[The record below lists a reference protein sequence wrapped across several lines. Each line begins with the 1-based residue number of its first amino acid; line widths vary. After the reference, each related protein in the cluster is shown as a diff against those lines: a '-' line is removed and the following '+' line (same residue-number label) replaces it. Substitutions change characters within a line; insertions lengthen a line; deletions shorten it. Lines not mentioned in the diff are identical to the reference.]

1 MLHILCNRLQTLR
14 RKVFRPAVS
23 TVPYYCFSSYE
34 IQKRKIVQ
42 NDSAL
47 SELVAIMARLRGP
60 GGCPWDRKQT
70 HATLRPYL
78 LEEAYEA
85 LEAIDAEDDAE
96 LCKEL
101 GDVLL
106 QVVFHAQIAAEEGRF
121 DIEAVGQAIV
131 DKLIR
136 RHPHVFDDASADGAD
151 EVLLRWEQIKKQER
165 REQGE
170 AAPSLLEGIPKHL
183 PALMRAHRTQ
193 ARVSQQGFDWDDIDG
208 TLDKVEEEFAEV
220 RKAWKAGDAAAVEE
234 EFGDLLFSLV
244 NASRFLKVDPEQA
257 LRRAIAKFERRFR
270 ALEETVHA
278 RGEEIAALSLATLD
292 EIWDEVKA
300 REKDEE

>member
-1 MLHILCNRLQTLR
+1 M
-14 RKVFRPAVS
+14 
-23 TVPYYCFSSYE
+23 
-34 IQKRKIVQ
+34 Q
-42 NDSAL
+42 NDSTF

-60 GGCPWDRKQT
+60 AGCPWDRQQT
-70 HATLRPYL
+70 HATLKPYL
-78 LEEAYEA
+78 LEEVYEA
-85 LEAIDAEDDAE
+85 LEAIDAADDAE

-136 RHPHVFDDASADGAD
+136 RHPHVFGDASADEAD

-183 PALMRAHRTQ
+183 PALMRAHRIQT
-193 ARVSQQGFDWDDIDG
+193 RVAHQGFDWDDIDG
-208 TLDKVEEEFAEV
+208 ALDKVEEEFAEV
-220 RKAWKAGDAAAVEE
+220 RKAWETDRASAVEE

-257 LRRAIAKFERRFR
+257 LRRASTKFERRFR
-270 ALEETVHA
+270 ALEDIVQA
-278 RGEEIAALSLATLD
+278 RGEEVATLSLAALD

-300 REKDEE
+300 RERGKE

>member
-1 MLHILCNRLQTLR
+1 MM
-14 RKVFRPAVS
+14 
-23 TVPYYCFSSYE
+23 
-34 IQKRKIVQ
+34 Q
-42 NDSAL
+42 NDSTL

-136 RHPHVFDDASADGAD
+136 RHPHVFDDASVDGAD

-183 PALMRAHRTQ
+183 PALMRAHRIQ

-220 RKAWKAGDAAAVEE
+220 RKAWKAGEAAAVEE

-244 NASRFLKVDPEQA
+244 NAGRFLKVDPEQA
-257 LRRAIAKFERRFR
+257 LRRAIAKFECRFR

-278 RGEEIAALSLATLD
+278 RGEEIAALSLAALD

>member
-1 MLHILCNRLQTLR
+1 MQSD
-14 RKVFRPAVS
+14 S
-23 TVPYYCFSSYE
+23 TF
-34 IQKRKIVQ
+34 
-42 NDSAL
+42 

-60 GGCPWDRKQT
+60 DGCPWDRKQT

-85 LEAIDAEDDAE
+85 LEAIDAADDAE
-96 LCKEL
+96 LCEEL

-131 DKLIR
+131 DKLVR

-165 REQGE
+165 REQGK

-183 PALMRAHRTQ
+183 PALMRAHRVQ
-193 ARVSQQGFDWDDIDG
+193 AHVAQQGFDWDDIDG
-208 TLDKVEEEFAEV
+208 ALDKVEEEFAEV
-220 RKAWKAGDAAAVEE
+220 RRAWEQGKAAAVEE

-244 NASRFLKVDPEQA
+244 NASRFLKVEPEQA
-257 LRRAIAKFERRFR
+257 LRRAVAKFEHRFR

-278 RGEEIAALSLATLD
+278 RGEEVAALSLAVLD

-300 REKDEE
+300 REKPEG

>member
-1 MLHILCNRLQTLR
+1 M
-14 RKVFRPAVS
+14 
-23 TVPYYCFSSYE
+23 
-34 IQKRKIVQ
+34 Q
-42 NDSAL
+42 NDSTF

-60 GGCPWDRKQT
+60 AGCPWDRQQT
-70 HATLRPYL
+70 HATLKPYL
-78 LEEAYEA
+78 LEEVYEA
-85 LEAIDAEDDAE
+85 LEAIDAADDAE

-136 RHPHVFDDASADGAD
+136 RHPHVFGDASADEAD

-165 REQGE
+165 QEQGD

-183 PALMRAHRTQ
+183 PALMRAHRIQ
-193 ARVSQQGFDWDDIDG
+193 ARVAQQGFDWDEVDG
-208 TLDKVEEEFAEV
+208 ALDKVEEEFAEV
-220 RKAWKAGDAAAVEE
+220 RKAWETGRAAAVEE

-257 LRRAIAKFERRFR
+257 LRRAVAKFERRFR
-270 ALEETVHA
+270 ALEEIVQA
-278 RGEEIAALSLATLD
+278 RGEEVATLSLAALD
-292 EIWDEVKA
+292 EIWDEVKV
-300 REKDEE
+300 REKGEE

>member
-1 MLHILCNRLQTLR
+1 MGYSTCVARFLALR
-14 RKVFRPAVS
+14 WARFLIIVFAH
-23 TVPYYCFSSYE
+23 T
-34 IQKRKIVQ
+34 IQKRKTMQ
-42 NDSAL
+42 SDSAF

-60 GGCPWDRKQT
+60 DGCPWDRKQT

-136 RHPHVFDDASADGAD
+136 RHPHVFGDASVEGAD
-151 EVLLRWEQIKKQER
+151 EVLRRWEQIKKQER
-165 REQGE
+165 REEGE
-170 AAPSLLEGIPKHL
+170 AAPSLLEGIPKPL
-183 PALMRAHRTQ
+183 PALMRAQRVQ
-193 ARVSQQGFDWDDIDG
+193 ARVAQQGFDWDDAAG
-208 TLDKVEEEFAEV
+208 ALAKVEEEFAEV
-220 RKAWKAGDAAAVEE
+220 RQAWEQGKAAAVEE

-244 NASRFLKVDPEQA
+244 NASRFLEVEPEQA
-257 LRRAIAKFERRFR
+257 LRRAVAKFERRFR
-270 ALEETVHA
+270 ALEAAVHA
-278 RGEEIAALSLATLD
+278 RGEEVAALSLAALD

-300 REKDEE
+300 RERSEA

>member
-1 MLHILCNRLQTLR
+1 M
-14 RKVFRPAVS
+14 
-23 TVPYYCFSSYE
+23 VPYYCFSSYK
-34 IQKRKIVQ
+34 IQKRKMMQ

-78 LEEAYEA
+78 LEEANED
-85 LEAIDAEDDAE
+85 LEAIEAEDDAE
-96 LCKEL
+96 LCREL

-106 QVVFHAQIAAEEGRF
+106 KVVFHAQIAAEEGRF

-136 RHPHVFDDASADGAD
+136 LQPRVVDDASADGAD

-183 PALMRAHRTQ
+183 PALMRAHRIQ

-220 RKAWKAGDAAAVEE
+220 RKAWKAGEAAAVEE

-278 RGEEIAALSLATLD
+278 RGEEIAALSLAALD

>member
-1 MLHILCNRLQTLR
+1 MM
-14 RKVFRPAVS
+14 
-23 TVPYYCFSSYE
+23 
-34 IQKRKIVQ
+34 Q
-42 NDSAL
+42 NDSTF

-136 RHPHVFDDASADGAD
+136 RHPHVFDDASADGA
-151 EVLLRWEQIKKQER
+151 R
-165 REQGE
+165 RGF
-170 AAPSLLEGIPKHL
+170 APLG
-183 PALMRAHRTQ
+183 ADQ
-193 ARVSQQGFDWDDIDG
+193 
-208 TLDKVEEEFAEV
+208 
-220 RKAWKAGDAAAVEE
+220 KAGAPGARGSRAFVI
-234 EFGDLLFSLV
+234 GGHPQVPSRP
-244 NASRFLKVDPEQA
+244 NACPSYPSASRTA
-257 LRRAIAKFERRFR
+257 GI
-270 ALEETVHA
+270 
-278 RGEEIAALSLATLD
+278 
-292 EIWDEVKA
+292 
-300 REKDEE
+300 

>member
-1 MLHILCNRLQTLR
+1 MQSD
-14 RKVFRPAVS
+14 S
-23 TVPYYCFSSYE
+23 TF
-34 IQKRKIVQ
+34 
-42 NDSAL
+42 

-60 GGCPWDRKQT
+60 DGCPWDRKQT

-85 LEAIDAEDDAE
+85 LEAIDAADDAE
-96 LCKEL
+96 LCEEL

-131 DKLIR
+131 DKLVR

-165 REQGE
+165 REQGK

-183 PALMRAHRTQ
+183 PALMRAHRVQ
-193 ARVSQQGFDWDDIDG
+193 ACVAQQGFDWDDIDG
-208 TLDKVEEEFAEV
+208 ALDKVEEEFAEV
-220 RKAWKAGDAAAVEE
+220 RQAWEQGKAAAVEE

-244 NASRFLKVDPEQA
+244 NASRFLKVEPEQA
-257 LRRAIAKFERRFR
+257 LRRAVAKFERRFR
-270 ALEETVHA
+270 ALEETVHT
-278 RGEEIAALSLATLD
+278 RGEEVTALSLAVLD

-300 REKDEE
+300 REKPGE

>member
-1 MLHILCNRLQTLR
+1 M
-14 RKVFRPAVS
+14 
-23 TVPYYCFSSYE
+23 
-34 IQKRKIVQ
+34 Q
-42 NDSAL
+42 NDSSF

-60 GGCPWDRKQT
+60 AGCPWDRQQT
-70 HATLRPYL
+70 HATLKPYL
-78 LEEAYEA
+78 LEEVYEA
-85 LEAIDAEDDAE
+85 LEAIDAADDAE

-136 RHPHVFDDASADGAD
+136 RHPHVFGDASADEAD
-151 EVLLRWEQIKKQER
+151 EVLRRWEQIKKQER
-165 REQGE
+165 LQQGE

-183 PALMRAHRTQ
+183 PALMRAYRIQT
-193 ARVSQQGFDWDDIDG
+193 RVALQGFDWDEVEG
-208 TLDKVEEEFAEV
+208 ALDKIEEEFAEV
-220 RKAWKAGDAAAVEE
+220 RKAWETGGGAAVEE

-257 LRRAIAKFERRFR
+257 LRCAVAKFERRFR

-278 RGEEIAALSLATLD
+278 RGEEVAALSLAALD

-300 REKDEE
+300 RERAEE

>member
-1 MLHILCNRLQTLR
+1 M
-14 RKVFRPAVS
+14 
-23 TVPYYCFSSYE
+23 
-34 IQKRKIVQ
+34 Q
-42 NDSAL
+42 NDSTF

-78 LEEAYEA
+78 LEEAYET

-96 LCKEL
+96 LCEEL

-106 QVVFHAQIAAEEGRF
+106 QVVFHAQIASEEGRF
-121 DIEAVGQAIV
+121 DIEAVGRAIV

-136 RHPHVFDDASADGAD
+136 RHPHVFDDASADGAE
-151 EVLLRWEQIKKQER
+151 EVLRRWEQIKKQER

-170 AAPSLLEGIPKHL
+170 TAPSLLEGIPKHL
-183 PALMRAHRTQ
+183 PALMRAHRIQ
-193 ARVSQQGFDWDDIDG
+193 ARVAQQGFDWDAIDG
-208 TLDKVEEEFAEV
+208 ALDKVEEEFAEV
-220 RKAWKAGDAAAVEE
+220 RKAWETGGTAAVEE

-257 LRRAIAKFERRFR
+257 LRRAVAKFERRFR
-270 ALEETVHA
+270 ALEETVQA
-278 RGEEIAALSLATLD
+278 RGEEVVGLSLAALD
-292 EIWDEVKA
+292 EIWDEMKA
-300 REKDEE
+300 REKAEE